1 MLTSSFKCDV
11 ICFFETRKS
20 WKTWKIMKIVNVEGE
35 NFQIFW
41 TTWGTSIKFSNTWLM
56 IILKVTK
63 KQCFTLYLPLSLF
76 LSLSLKNLIVMF
88 KMCVY
93 FHTQIATFLNCK
105 SKKQKKFQKKLILHT
120 ICQMLSLLSIR

>member
-41 TTWGTSIKFSNTWLM
+41 TTWGISIKFSNTWLM

-63 KQCFTLYLPLSLF
+63 KQCFTLYLPLSF
-76 LSLSLKNLIVMF
+76 SLSFLKILYLCLKCAFISILRLLPSLIVNQKNKRSWSYILF
-88 KMCVY
+88 ARCCRY
-93 FHTQIATFLNCK
+93 FLFD
-105 SKKQKKFQKKLILHT
+105 KKP
-120 ICQMLSLLSIR
+120 